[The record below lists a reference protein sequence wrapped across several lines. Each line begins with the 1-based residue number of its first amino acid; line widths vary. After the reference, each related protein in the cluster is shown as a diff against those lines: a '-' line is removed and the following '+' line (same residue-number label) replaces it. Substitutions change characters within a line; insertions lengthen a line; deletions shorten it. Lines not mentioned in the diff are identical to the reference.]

1 VESHDVRAENA
12 ILPLHIE
19 HVESKLR
26 AVVVVRAL
34 GQWKE
39 QIRQWSRMYDALQTE
54 FAEAQETANKQ
65 SAFVAER
72 NETIDRLTG
81 MIDHLREMS
90 RQQSTTNAQ
99 MACELRDEILPQKL
113 QLVDT
118 LNRISQ
124 VRIPAK
130 QAFEELNNKRQL
142 KQERDEDLGPP
153 GAVRRPECERCD
165 TGSGCR
171 DALAGSAGAAGAER

>member
-1 VESHDVRAENA
+1 MVADV
-12 ILPLHIE
+12 L
-19 HVESKLR
+19 
-26 AVVVVRAL
+26 
-34 GQWKE
+34 
-39 QIRQWSRMYDALQTE
+39 RMYDVLQME
-54 FAEAQETANKQ
+54 FAEAKEAANTQ

-72 NETIDRLTG
+72 NETIERLTE
-81 MIDHLREMS
+81 MINHLREMS

-99 MACELRDEILPQKL
+99 MAFELRNEILQQKL
-113 QLVDT
+113 QIVDT

-124 VRIPAK
+124 ARISAK

-142 KQERDEDLGPP
+142 EQEGDEYPGPP

-171 DALAGSAGAAGAER
+171 DALAGSVGAATAER

>member
-1 VESHDVRAENA
+1 MVADV
-12 ILPLHIE
+12 
-19 HVESKLR
+19 
-26 AVVVVRAL
+26 
-34 GQWKE
+34 
-39 QIRQWSRMYDALQTE
+39 SRMYDALQTE
-54 FAEAQETANKQ
+54 FAEAQEAANTQ

-72 NETIDRLTG
+72 NETIERLTE

-99 MACELRDEILPQKL
+99 MVSELRVEILQQTL

-124 VRIPAK
+124 VRIPGE

-142 KQERDEDLGPP
+142 EQEGEEDPGPP

-165 TGSGCR
+165 TGSRCR
-171 DALAGSAGAAGAER
+171 DALAGSAEAGNGEERVRRLDGK